1 MDSVLWPVVMVF
13 VLWIWRFRCRFPGTG
28 IWHFPALVFCFLSRR
43 GSGGAGDL
51 FGFFFA
57 DLLPFVGRCIF
68 RIAESQAKQI
78 RLAPIGIA
86 GAAGFGDF
94 HKTERNDF
102 ANGGCRTGQSRHG

>member
-1 MDSVLWPVVMVF
+1 MARSDGFRTMDLAFSVPVS
-13 VLWIWRFRCRFPGTG
+13 GTG

-68 RIAESQAKQI
+68 RIAEGQAKQI
-78 RLAPIGIA
+78 RLAP
-86 GAAGFGDF
+86 
-94 HKTERNDF
+94 R
-102 ANGGCRTGQSRHG
+102 